1 MALAANALVTL
12 AEAKDHLD
20 IATST
25 PAIDARVERLV
36 NTASQMIEGYTDRKL
51 IYQTES
57 IRRDGRRSDRV
68 LLPQYPV
75 VAITALYD
83 DPNWEFTPQT
93 VIDPTEYYIEEK
105 SVLVLKG
112 RAFSRAN
119 GNVRVDYSFGYKSPN
134 GGVLGYERPADLF
147 YACLMTVEWL
157 EKLRTD
163 RRLGVQSKSKNG
175 ESISFAQDL
184 PAEIQLML
192 RDYQRYEMPNSDSTT
207 GNF

>member
-20 IATST
+20 ILTST
-25 PAIDARVERLV
+25 IAIDARVERLV
-36 NTASQMIEGYTDRKL
+36 NVASQMIESYTDRKL
-51 IYQTES
+51 IYQTAS

-68 LLPQYPV
+68 LLPEYPV

-83 DPNWEFTPQT
+83 DPNWEFSAQT
-93 VIDPTEYYIEEK
+93 IIDPTEYYVEEN

-119 GNVRVDYSFGYKSPN
+119 GNVRVDFSFGYRSPN
-134 GGVLGYERPADLF
+134 GGVLGHERPSDLF
-147 YACLMTVEWL
+147 YACLMTIEWL

-175 ESISFAQDL
+175 ESISFSQEL
-184 PAEIQLML
+184 PAEIQMML
-192 RDYQRYEMPNSDSTT
+192 QEYRRYEMPNSDATT